1 LTPAAY
7 SAAGL
12 YLWSEIVIEALSSF
26 ILRLATCPLG
36 VSAVGMDAVRADSS
50 LETSSAW
57 AALSQMGD

>member
-1 LTPAAY
+1 LTAAEY

-12 YLWSEIVIEALSSF
+12 YLWSEIVLEELSLF
-26 ILRLATCPLG
+26 IPRLATCPPG
-36 VSAVGMDAVRADSS
+36 VSAVGMDVVRTDIS